1 MRKDGNGGRKKVC
14 TTSMLFTQEGK
25 LINAVAINNINCGE
39 EKRTKRKTKTLRLTR
54 RICINAE
61 RKHKLKVT
69 RVV

>member
-1 MRKDGNGGRKKVC
+1 MSKYVV
-14 TTSMLFTQEGK
+14 TQEGK

>member
-1 MRKDGNGGRKKVC
+1 
-14 TTSMLFTQEGK
+14 MLFTQEGK